1 VYQKL
6 ADDRILFVTDHIN
19 DMVATDIIAT
29 LILKDYENS
38 EEKIT
43 LFINSSGGDIR
54 NILSIYDVM
63 QMISAPVETI
73 CIGSAMDE
81 AVILLAGGAK
91 GMRFA
96 TVNSSISVSPLI
108 QEWMTHT
115 NLIDGK
121 NLLDQLVIDN
131 NRVLDILAKST
142 GKKIAQIR
150 KDFNRKA
157 FFNAAKALKY
167 NLIDKVIQQH
177 RGSK

>member
-1 VYQKL
+1 M
-6 ADDRILFVTDHIN
+6 DDSYKSYR
-19 DMVATDIIAT
+19 
-29 LILKDYENS
+29 
-38 EEKIT
+38 
-43 LFINSSGGDIR
+43 
-54 NILSIYDVM
+54 
-63 QMISAPVETI
+63 
-73 CIGSAMDE
+73 
-81 AVILLAGGAK
+81 
-91 GMRFA
+91 
-96 TVNSSISVSPLI
+96 
-108 QEWMTHT
+108 W
-115 NLIDGK
+115 K